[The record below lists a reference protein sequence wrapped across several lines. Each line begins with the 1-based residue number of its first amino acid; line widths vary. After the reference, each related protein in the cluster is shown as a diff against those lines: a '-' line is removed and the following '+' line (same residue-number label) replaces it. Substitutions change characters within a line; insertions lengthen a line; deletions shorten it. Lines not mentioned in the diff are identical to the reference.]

1 MIFIFIIR
9 NKPQAMNL
17 SKKKCICPIT
27 GVLPV
32 RRTVSTELYVPTEK
46 KMSEQICHF

>member
-1 MIFIFIIR
+1 MIFIFIIW
-9 NKPQAMNL
+9 NKSQAINL

-27 GVLPV
+27 GIVPV
-32 RRTVSTELYVPTEK
+32 RRMVSTELNVPTEK